1 MLAKHNPDTVA
12 APLSDYSHG
21 VEAPAGARWLY
32 ISGQVA
38 IAPDGSIPDSIEGQA
53 TQVFENILAVLEA
66 ANMGTEDLVRI
77 NTYLVNAGYM
87 GGFRAV
93 RDKYVGQFA
102 PASTMI
108 MIGALA
114 TPDLLI
120 EIEAVA
126 AKVD

>member
-21 VEAPAGARWLY
+21 VEVPPGARWLY

-53 TQVFENILAVLEA
+53 TQVFDNILAVLEA
-66 ANMGTEDLVRI
+66 ANMGAEDLVRI

>member
-66 ANMGTEDLVRI
+66 ANMGAEDLVRI